1 MEFPN
6 PLPFMFFTSYFSLNI
21 TLWDPLNDHDRKVI
35 HGVSTSIEVLSH
47 YRFLCFLFSNV
58 VFSDVVSVGI
68 EADVEGILCRADI
81 PVLFS
86 ALLALYQVDHTL

>member
-6 PLPFMFFTSYFSLNI
+6 PFPFMFFTSYFSLNI

-47 YRFLCFLFSNV
+47 YRFLCFHV
-58 VFSDVVSVGI
+58 SDIRSVAS
-68 EADVEGILCRADI
+68 EMDVEGILCRADI
-81 PVLFS
+81 PVFFS
-86 ALLALYQVDHTL
+86 ALFALYQVDHTL

>member
-6 PLPFMFFTSYFSLNI
+6 PFPFVCFTSSSSLNI

-47 YRFLCFLFSNV
+47 YRFLCFLVSNV
-58 VFSDVVSVGI
+58 VFSDVVLVGI
-68 EADVEGILCRADI
+68 EADVEGILC
-81 PVLFS
+81 
-86 ALLALYQVDHTL
+86 